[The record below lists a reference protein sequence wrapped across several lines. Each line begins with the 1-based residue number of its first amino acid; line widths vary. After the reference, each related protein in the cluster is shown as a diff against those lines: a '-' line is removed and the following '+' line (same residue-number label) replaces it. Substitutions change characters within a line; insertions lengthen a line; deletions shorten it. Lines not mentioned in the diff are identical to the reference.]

1 MLKMKTT
8 YTEQDFQKE
17 LREATD
23 AICQKAKNYG
33 LFPDKTEEKK
43 QRAELLEKTT
53 EKYISFL
60 NNIDKGQE
68 LIGQLKANGYDLKFS
83 TEMESHFTDDAI
95 IVKVSSENP
104 DELPQDEINNISQE
118 LNKFVSYHTI
128 YKSIKEMYGGC
139 SICSGCSTCSVSSV
153 IDSSYFEGAF
163 QYVAVKE
170 YCRNSTA
177 FLTLEEVR
185 KLMLMSGRYMYEIGY
200 KIGKGGR
207 ISSRLKKALRK
218 LCKHHSGK

>member
-1 MLKMKTT
+1 METFTKED
-8 YTEQDFQKE
+8 YTKE
-17 LREATD
+17 LNAFCEQLNAK
-23 AICQKAKNYG
+23 AIKHGVFKSKA
-33 LFPDKTEEKK
+33 EEEQEK
-43 QRAELLEKTT
+43 QEKSDRLEKTT
-53 EKYISFL
+53 ETYISFL
-60 NNIDKGQE
+60 NNLDKGQE
-68 LIGQLKANGYDLKFS
+68 LIEQLKANGYDLKFS

-104 DELPQDEINNISQE
+104 EDLSQDEINSIAQM
-118 LNKFVSYHTI
+118 LNKFTSYHI
-128 YKSIKEMYGGC
+128 LYNNIKEMW
-139 SICSGCSTCSVSSV
+139 SGHCLADST
-153 IDSSYFEGAF
+153 YFEELF

-170 YCRNSTA
+170 YCRNLNS

-185 KLMLMSGRYMYEIGY
+185 KLMLMSGIYMYEIGY